1 MGFIKILGIDEAGR
15 GAVLGPLVIC
25 GLFVDEKRENRLK
38 KLGVKDSKQLTPKK
52 RLYLAPRIE
61 KIADSVVVMKVQPC
75 KIDSNRKMGVNLNKI
90 EALKM
95 AEIINLIEPDKAIID
110 TPSYNTTKFSDF
122 LFSKLEKKDVELV
135 CENYADETY
144 PIVSAA
150 SIIAKVSR
158 DEDIEELKKKVGYDF
173 GVGYPHDARTIEFI
187 KKLVIENKGKL
198 PNYIRHTW
206 ATVETI
212 VAEHKQT
219 RVLSFLE
226 KLIKK

>member
-1 MGFIKILGIDEAGR
+1 
-15 GAVLGPLVIC
+15 
-25 GLFVDEKRENRLK
+25 
-38 KLGVKDSKQLTPKK
+38 
-52 RLYLAPRIE
+52 
-61 KIADSVVVMKVQPC
+61 
-75 KIDSNRKMGVNLNKI
+75 
-90 EALKM
+90 
-95 AEIINLIEPDKAIID
+95 
-110 TPSYNTTKFSDF
+110 
-122 LFSKLEKKDVELV
+122 LEKKDVELV